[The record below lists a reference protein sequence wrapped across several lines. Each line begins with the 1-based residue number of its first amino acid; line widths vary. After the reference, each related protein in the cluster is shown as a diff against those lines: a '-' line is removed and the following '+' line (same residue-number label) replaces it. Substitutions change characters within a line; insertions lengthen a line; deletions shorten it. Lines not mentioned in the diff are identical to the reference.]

1 MCRKKKITVPP
12 FSSKVEDSKSCQGQ
26 DDVWS
31 RAQDVDTAHH
41 HQHSH
46 QHCLAL
52 NVGAA
57 TIIKNRIIF
66 STELFELHSLE

>member
-1 MCRKKKITVPP
+1 MCRKKKITVSP
-12 FSSKVEDSKSCQGQ
+12 FSSKLEDSKSRQGQ

-31 RAQDVDTAHH
+31 RAQDVDTAHL

-46 QHCLAL
+46 QHCLTF

-57 TIIKNRIIF
+57 MIIKNRIIV
-66 STELFELHSLE
+66 SIELFELHSLK